1 MPLFSH
7 RHADQSSARDPSG
20 DRWSSLCIFLLS
32 GAAPRILAVSPPGPP
47 WVSSTLGSP
56 FPPCVGHGRSR
67 QRAPR
72 VFPSRTT
79 LPVQRLAAF
88 VSYILSSFLVC
99 LFVFNGRRVSPVAI
113 ISPQLEAGVPP
124 PSVIPLLIIPFPAP
138 LPPFSPPRSSQA
150 FLRVYLFVTRNAPP
164 LVWPRTH
171 PFLLIRL
178 PMPNP
183 LPPHN
188 SPVRYLPQ
196 HRWPPVRVQCSG
208 PSARQGSGDCSA
220 GLEKL

>member
-1 MPLFSH
+1 MDTPGSEHLVYSLLVLHCLFSVWQPLFHISC
-7 RHADQSSARDPSG
+7 P
-20 DRWSSLCIFLLS
+20 
-32 GAAPRILAVSPPGPP
+32 
-47 WVSSTLGSP
+47 
-56 FPPCVGHGRSR
+56 
-67 QRAPR
+67 
-72 VFPSRTT
+72 VF
-79 LPVQRLAAF
+79 QF
-88 VSYILSSFLVC
+88 VC
-99 LFVFNGRRVSPVAI
+99 LFVFNGRRVSPVAT

-124 PSVIPLLIIPFPAP
+124 ASVIPLLIIPFPVP

-150 FLRVYLFVTRNAPP
+150 LLHVYLFVTRNAPP

-178 PMPNP
+178 PVPDP
-183 LPPHN
+183 LTPHD

-220 GLEKL
+220 GLERL